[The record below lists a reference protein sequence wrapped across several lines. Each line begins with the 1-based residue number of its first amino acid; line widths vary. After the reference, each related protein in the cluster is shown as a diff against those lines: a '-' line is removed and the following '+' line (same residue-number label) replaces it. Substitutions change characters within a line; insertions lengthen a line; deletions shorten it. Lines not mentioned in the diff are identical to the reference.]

1 MICDMVRWY
10 DIWYGMMI
18 CGMVYDD
25 MWCGM
30 MICDMV
36 RWYDIWYGMMICDM
50 IWWYVVWYDDMW
62 CGMMICDMVRL
73 YDIWYGM
80 TICDMVWWYVTWYD
94 DMWCGMMICDTIRYD
109 MVWYDIWYGMI
120 YDICSDIMW
129 YAVIR
134 YDMIW
139 HHHQFCRTV
148 PRTARHLTRSFHI
161 AQPLQSKHFAFFT
174 FLSLFSDLLL
184 TLSKCLSHSFTLF
197 YFSTLLLYHFCT
209 VSALCTAHI
218 HSILQLL
225 VSGQLDST
233 RQPIAQHGQLFELI
247 LCHLLFILRLL
258 LAPGLYHSIMSSTT
272 FGTICCYSAYFV
284 TTIVKYLAHNF
295 AACLVSTSISKA
307 YTHKHTRTRART
319 HTVQIAKAMERNCR
333 DPTWYSIAVFPAG
346 TEENHE
352 NLSQGDGWR
361 GRHLKADPWKESSSS
376 AGWLYRDVGRRASVH
391 WVPSVSL
398 TAFYLLLTFM
408 FAGSQP
414 WQSAD
419 SFSVEFIPLG
429 TSY

>member
-1 MICDMVRWY
+1 MWY
-10 DIWYGMMI
+10 DDMWYGTMIWYLIWYDDMWYDMMI
-18 CGMVYDD
+18 CGMVWWYVMWYDD
-25 MWCGM
+25 MWYGT
-30 MICDMV
+30 IIWYLI
-36 RWYDIWYGMMICDM
+36 WYDDMWYGMMICDM
-50 IWWYVVWYDDMW
+50 VWWYVMRYDDMWYDTIWYGMIWYLIWYDDM
-62 CGMMICDMVRL
+62 IF
-73 YDIWYGM
+73 
-80 TICDMVWWYVTWYD
+80 DMVW
-94 DMWCGMMICDTIRYD
+94 
-109 MVWYDIWYGMI
+109 WYDIWYGMI